1 MSKISEKTLRNYAR
15 LSVVMG
21 ANVQKGQILVVNA
34 DIDTMDLTRLVVEEA
49 YKVGASKVIVNWSD
63 DLINRMHFEH
73 QTVESLTDIPD
84 WMVEQ
89 KVSPLRDG
97 AAILHIISE
106 VPGILGGIDAEKISK
121 AMLARSI
128 RFKEA
133 SDRTMAD
140 KNQWCIV
147 AVPNVHWAKQVFPE
161 LEEEEAVD
169 KLWEKIL
176 YAVQVTEDNDP
187 VEVWKKHNHD
197 LQKRQ
202 DMLNDY
208 NFKSLH
214 FKNRKGTDLTVEL
227 VNNHIWSGGSEFSQD
242 GIEFTPNMPTEE
254 IFCMPYKYGVNGTV
268 VTTKPLDYNGTI
280 IKEFTL
286 TFKEGK
292 VVEYHASNNEE
303 VLKSLIEFDEGSSF
317 IGEVALV
324 PYSSPISLSNLLFYN
339 ILFDENASCH
349 LALGRA
355 YPMNVKGGT
364 AMSEEELEQVGSNN
378 SNTHVD
384 FMFGDNEM
392 TVIGT
397 THDGTEVLVLKNGDF
412 VF

>member
-106 VPGILGGIDAEKISK
+106 VPGILSGIDAEKISK

-140 KNQWCIV
+140 KNQWSIV
-147 AVPNVHWAKQVFPE
+147 AAPNTRWAKQVFPE

-364 AMSEEELEQVGSNN
+364 AMSEEELEQIGSNN